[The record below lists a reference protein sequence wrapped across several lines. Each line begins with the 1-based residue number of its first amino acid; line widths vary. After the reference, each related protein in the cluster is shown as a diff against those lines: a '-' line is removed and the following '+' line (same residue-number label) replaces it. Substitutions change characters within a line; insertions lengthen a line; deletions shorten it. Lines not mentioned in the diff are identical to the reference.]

1 MTFDPSSINNIEI
14 NSFLNQNENDN
25 NNLKEFDQIVNF
37 ILNDNENESIVDNNK
52 NKKNNSQEKKKSF
65 INNNDNSLFSLNLDL
80 ENKKNKE
87 EDIRGNIIQKI
98 DHSQKTIIPKIGKIL
113 EVKKLNFQ
121 NLNKELSLLLIK
133 IFFFSLELFF
143 LFFLLSTIVSFSL
156 SFKIKLTI

>member
-1 MTFDPSSINNIEI
+1 MIMKMKVLLII
-14 NSFLNQNENDN
+14 IKIKRII
-25 NNLKEFDQIVNF
+25 LK
-37 ILNDNENESIVDNNK
+37 K
-52 NKKNNSQEKKKSF
+52 KKKSF

-121 NLNKELSLLLIK
+121 NLNKETNKENNNQTTNKKKK
-133 IFFFSLELFF
+133 IN
-143 LFFLLSTIVSFSL
+143 
-156 SFKIKLTI
+156 KI